1 MELSPP
7 GSSGRVGLPKGLN
20 PLPTVYVYIL
30 SNPTYPELLKI
41 GHTRDD
47 VSERAGSLSSA
58 TGVLAPFQ
66 IEYWCLTLN
75 AQTVERRVHEKFK
88 SVRENKKREFFKV
101 DLDEAI
107 EEIEQHIIDPPKSFR
122 RVPHSKTSPTV
133 PFASRYTCKSCG
145 HEYPW
150 VWDKLICPEC
160 GLI

>member
-1 MELSPP
+1 M
-7 GSSGRVGLPKGLN
+7 
-20 PLPTVYVYIL
+20 PTGYVYIL

-41 GHTRDD
+41 GHTSDD

-75 AQTVERRVHEKFK
+75 AQAVERRVHEKFK

-107 EEIEQHIIDPPKSFR
+107 REIEQHVADPPKSFR
-122 RVPHSKTSPTV
+122 RAPPREHTKVTPAKRCFSCRREGTSG
-133 PFASRYTCKSCG
+133 ACAWCG
-145 HEYPW
+145 GS
-150 VWDKLICPEC
+150 L
-160 GLI
+160 L